1 MIFGTSVS
9 GTHSIPTYG
18 TQSIP
23 IYGSSINPS
32 INYGLNTPSLAQP
45 NYGTTSI
52 PVNYVHIPAAI
63 PINKNGAIYSVI
75 KPRMSNA
82 SLIQN
87 SQLSIPCV
95 PTSLVIPTKNDNP
108 HLVRNYPIDERDP
121 RRLPRYSTFI
131 PMMNGSDYGDVKA
144 RTILPFNLV
153 YPLLN
158 QNTPIQVSNGV
169 IPRMNDNLPITNTG
183 FGYGMYNTGN
193 YLNNQVGNVGIGLNN
208 INPTVNNINNTTN
221 NLNPGMN
228 NFGNEINNTTNNLNP
243 GSNNI
248 GSEINNTTNNLNPGS
263 NNIGSEIKNI
273 TSTANKIDSGVNTVG
288 RGINKLSYATT
299 GNSNTAA
306 GVITSKTRNLTSGVN
321 YLGHGVGGLANT
333 ANDLNNL
340 KNGIEPI
347 DSPEAAA
354 NAAKKVGKELD
365 YTANNI
371 VAAKRGIRTIKNLF

>member
-45 NYGTTSI
+45 NYGTNSI
-52 PVNYVHIPAAI
+52 SINYVHIPAAI

-169 IPRMNDNLPITNTG
+169 IPRMNDNLPITNIG
-183 FGYGMYNTGN
+183 LGYGMNNTGN

-208 INPTVNNINNTTN
+208 INPTVNN
-221 NLNPGMN
+221 
-228 NFGNEINNTTNNLNP
+228 
-243 GSNNI
+243 
-248 GSEINNTTNNLNPGS
+248 INNTTNNLNPGS

-347 DSPEAAA
+347 DSPESAA
-354 NAAKKVGKELD
+354 NAAKKVGKELN

>member
-9 GTHSIPTYG
+9 ATHSIPTYG
-18 TQSIP
+18 TQSIA

-32 INYGLNTPSLAQP
+32 INYGVNTPSLAQP

-183 FGYGMYNTGN
+183 LGYGMNNTGN

-228 NFGNEINNTTNNLNP
+228 NT
-243 GSNNI
+243 
-248 GSEINNTTNNLNPGS
+248 GSEINNTTNNLNTGS

-347 DSPEAAA
+347 DSPESAA
-354 NAAKKVGKELD
+354 NAAKKVGKELN

-371 VAAKRGIRTIKNLF
+371 VVAKRGIRTIKNLF